1 MNLAF
6 IIIDDSE
13 LDCFVAKKIIE
24 QYSKSTKVTAYL
36 DASIALRKIRE
47 NANLYPDETTIIL
60 LDFRLPVMNGF
71 EFMDEFEKLPYSIQN
86 KYIIYGLS
94 STVNRND
101 ISRMCNFKNVIKVLG
116 KPLTIL
122 NFSHLISEVQSMEL
136 G

>member
-13 LDCFVAKKIIE
+13 LDCFVARRIIE
-24 QYSKSTKVTAYL
+24 QNSKSAKVTAYL
-36 DASIALRKIRE
+36 DASVALRQIRE
-47 NANLYPDETTIIL
+47 NTVLYTEETTIIL

-71 EFMDEFEKLPYSIQN
+71 EFMEEFQELPYSIQN

-94 STVNRND
+94 STINSND

-116 KPLTIL
+116 KPLTT
-122 NFSHLISEVQSMEL
+122 LIFRQLIAEVESMEL

>member
-6 IIIDDSE
+6 IIVDDSE
-13 LDCFVAKKIIE
+13 LDCFVAKKIIV
-24 QYSKSTKVTAYL
+24 QNCKSTKVTTYL
-36 DASIALRKIRE
+36 DASIALRQIRE
-47 NANLYPDETTIIL
+47 NTNPYSEETTIIL
-60 LDFRLPVMNGF
+60 LDFRLPVMSGF
-71 EFMDEFEKLPYSIQN
+71 EFMEEFEKLSYSIQN

-116 KPLTIL
+116 KPLTTL
-122 NFSHLISEVQSMEL
+122 NFSQLISDVQSMEI